1 MILAD
6 TSVWVYHLRSGD
18 TRLVDA
24 LEASRVCIHP
34 FIVGEIVCGDLKNH
48 AELLKL
54 LRHLPPATVAT
65 DAEALVFLERHKLMG
80 RGIGFVDAHL
90 LASAAL
96 SAATLWTHD
105 RRVAAVATELKL
117 APSGMD

>member
-6 TSVWVYHLRSGD
+6 MSVWVQHLRSGD
-18 TRLVDA
+18 SRLVGV

-34 FIVGEIVCGDLKNH
+34 FIVGEIACANLKNR
-48 AELLKL
+48 AELLEL
-54 LRHLPPATVAT
+54 LGHLPPATVAT
-65 DAEALVFLERHKLMG
+65 DAEALAFLERHKLMG
-80 RGIGFVDAHL
+80 RGLGFVDAHL

-96 SAATLWTHD
+96 SAAALWSHD
-105 RRVAAVATELKL
+105 RRLAAVATELKL